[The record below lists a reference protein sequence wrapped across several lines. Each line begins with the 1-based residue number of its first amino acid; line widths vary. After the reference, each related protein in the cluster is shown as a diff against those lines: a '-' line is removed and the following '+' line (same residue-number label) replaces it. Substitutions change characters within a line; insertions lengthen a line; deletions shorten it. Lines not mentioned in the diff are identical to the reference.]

1 MSRRVGNQRDVPGTE
16 IVRRRAD
23 GPVSRTVVR
32 AIAEA
37 RETSPLALPPLADVL
52 DPDALD
58 ALYAGERAASRVTFE
73 YAGYSVAVA
82 PDRTVTV
89 TATGTAPQGPAEP
102 ATEPR

>member
-1 MSRRVGNQRDVPGTE
+1 
-16 IVRRRAD
+16 
-23 GPVSRTVVR
+23 VSQTVVQ

-37 RETSPLALPPLADVL
+37 RGTSPLALPPLADAL

-58 ALYAGERAASRVTFE
+58 ALYAAERAVSRVTFE

-89 TATGTAPQGPAEP
+89 TATGTAPQGPAES